1 MAAQA
6 RGEGIM
12 AYFSTAPLGRF
23 GVEVDCD
30 LSRPLDE
37 RGQTALRELF
47 YREKLLVF
55 HNQDFTVEQERAVV
69 DLFGDTSSEPAGL
82 LSLDGELVGACAL
95 AWHGD
100 IMFVPEPYRLL
111 SLFALDVDEE
121 SGTSTRFVNGA
132 QAASRLP
139 AGLRERLASMTTT
152 AVYPGHVSRR
162 HVSFENAASP
172 VWPKISR
179 PVLWPH
185 PVTGEEILFI
195 FELYTAR
202 IDGLPQAESDALVEE
217 LFARLYDEEHVQE
230 HVWKNG
236 DFVMWDNLAL
246 QHGRAELRTVRRRTL
261 RRMTAGS
268 GKPFFAQCPQIVPAD
283 PGFVAWTKGE
293 ATVSAAMPEDAATLE
308 FRLDAA

>member
-1 MAAQA
+1 MT
-6 RGEGIM
+6 
-12 AYFSTAPLGRF
+12 YFATRPLDRF

-30 LSRPLDE
+30 LSQSLSE
-37 RGQTALRELF
+37 QGQATMRELF

-55 HNQDFTVEQERAVV
+55 PGQTFTVEEERAVLS
-69 DLFGDTSSEPAGL
+69 LFGDTTAEPAGE
-82 LSLDGELVGACAL
+82 LSLEGELVGACAL

-111 SLFALDVDEE
+111 SLYALDIDED
-121 SGTSTRFVNGA
+121 SGTSTRFVNGV
-132 QAASRLP
+132 QAAARLP
-139 AGLRERLASMTTT
+139 AELRERLAGMTTT

-162 HVSFENAASP
+162 VMSFDSAAAINR
-172 VWPKISR
+172 PKISR

-202 IDGLPQAESDALVEE
+202 IDGLDREESDALVEE
-217 LFARLYDEEHVQE
+217 LFARLYDEGHVQE

-246 QHGRAELRTVRRRTL
+246 QHGRAELKTVRRRTL

-268 GKPFFAQCPQIVPAD
+268 GKPFFAQVPQIIPSD
-283 PGFVAWTKGE
+283 PGFIAWTKGE
-293 ATVSAAMPEDAATLE
+293 ATVSPTMAADAPHLE
-308 FRLDAA
+308 FCLDPV

>member
-1 MAAQA
+1 MT
-6 RGEGIM
+6 
-12 AYFSTAPLGRF
+12 YFATTPLDRF

-30 LSRPLDE
+30 LSQPLGE
-37 RGQTALRELF
+37 QAGAALRELF
-47 YREKLLVF
+47 HREKLLVF
-55 HNQDFTVEQERAVV
+55 HGQTFTVEQQRAVLG
-69 DLFGDTSSEPAGL
+69 LFGDTGAEPAGI

-111 SLFALDVDEE
+111 SLYALDIDEE
-121 SGTSTRFVNGA
+121 SGTSTRFVNGVG
-132 QAASRLP
+132 AAARLP
-139 AGLRERLASMTTT
+139 AALRRRLSTMTTT

-162 HVSFENAASP
+162 HVSFEDAANRGR
-172 VWPKISR
+172 PKISR

-185 PVTGEEILFI
+185 PATGEKILFVY
-195 FELYTAR
+195 ELYTAR
-202 IDGLPQAESDALVEE
+202 IDGLEQAESDALIAE
-217 LFARLYDEEHVQE
+217 LFALLYDEAHVQE

-261 RRMTAGS
+261 RRMIAGT
-268 GKPFFAQCPQIVPAD
+268 GQPFFAQCPQIVPSD

-293 ATVSAAMPEDAATLE
+293 ATVSGSMPDDAETLE
-308 FRLDAA
+308 FCLDAG